1 MTAHAGDGLSHV
13 YFSRR
18 AGGVAGRHRTPEFDP
33 GPAGPPGCP
42 ARICIA
48 GMSDAGGAIQGALP
62 APFAL
67 LAENFRLRTMT
78 VFECSSM
85 Y

>member
-33 GPAGPPGCP
+33 GPAEP
-42 ARICIA
+42 AWGRR
-48 GMSDAGGAIQGALP
+48 GALP
-62 APFAL
+62 AFA
-67 LAENFRLRTMT
+67 
-78 VFECSSM
+78 
-85 Y
+85 